1 MNRSS
6 IRHNK
11 SAILIDP
18 SRDKLRV
25 VSSSKSPVKVVNGIR
40 IFDFSNIDS
49 YRMINKP
56 YLNSQKS
63 EMIKTKLDLEKSAWL
78 IAN

>member
-1 MNRSS
+1 MNRSN

-11 SAILIDP
+11 SAILHEP
-18 SRDKLRV
+18 SNEKFHIL
-25 VSSSKSPVKVVNGIR
+25 SSSKSPVKIIKGIKL
-40 IFDFSNIDS
+40 FNFSNIDS

-63 EMIKTKLDLEKSAWL
+63 EMIKTKLDL
-78 IAN
+78 